1 MTEGTC
7 ERFTAEPAGRV
18 PEVAVEG
25 LRRASAAA
33 WPTVWSTRQRV
44 ARRPDAPGLYL
55 ALAPM
60 DGITDFV
67 YRELLTGM
75 FGGNSGISVCVS
87 EFVRVTRDPVP
98 AALLRREVPE
108 LARGGTT
115 SAGVP
120 VFVQLLG
127 GDPEPLAETAKI
139 AAELGAPGIDL
150 NFGCPAKTVNNH
162 DGGATLLKYPQRI
175 RAIVGRVRERVPHQI
190 PVTAKIRI
198 GWDGSDGL
206 EEVARAVEAGGA
218 EWLTIHARTRSQL
231 YQPPVHWHELARA
244 RAAVSIPV
252 VANGDLRAAD
262 DLVACAARSGCHA
275 FMIGRA
281 AMAQPDLFAAVRGEA
296 GAPLAHSQRMEL
308 VADYH
313 AAMRAS
319 GLEPPRAVARVK
331 QWLRLAAELDGR
343 VAPAFAAIKAESA
356 WEPIRARLA
365 AETH

>member
-1 MTEGTC
+1 MTEGAC
-7 ERFTAEPAGRV
+7 ERFVADPTARV
-18 PEVAVEG
+18 PEGLVAE
-25 LRRASAAA
+25 LRRASAAS
-33 WPTVWSTRQRV
+33 WPAVWSARDRV
-44 ARRPDAPGLYL
+44 APRPDAPGLYL

-60 DGITDFV
+60 DGITDAV
-67 YRELLTGM
+67 YREPLTGM
-75 FGGNSGISVCVS
+75 FGGRSGISLCVS

-98 AALLRREVPE
+98 AALLRREIPE

-115 SAGVP
+115 RAGVP

-127 GDPEPLAETAKI
+127 GDPEPLAETARI

-175 RAIVGRVRERVPHQI
+175 RAIVARVRDRVPDHI

-206 EEVARAVEAGGA
+206 EDVARAVEAGGA
-218 EWLTIHARTRSQL
+218 SWLTIHARTRAQL

-244 RAAVSIPV
+244 RAAVSLPV

-281 AMAQPDLFAAVRGEA
+281 AMARPDLFAELRGEA
-296 GAPLAHSQRMEL
+296 GAPLSHSRRMAL
-308 VADYH
+308 VREYH
-313 AAMRAS
+313 AAMRES
-319 GLEPPRAVARVK
+319 GLEASRAVARVK

-356 WEPIRARLA
+356 WAPIAARLA
-365 AETH
+365 AE